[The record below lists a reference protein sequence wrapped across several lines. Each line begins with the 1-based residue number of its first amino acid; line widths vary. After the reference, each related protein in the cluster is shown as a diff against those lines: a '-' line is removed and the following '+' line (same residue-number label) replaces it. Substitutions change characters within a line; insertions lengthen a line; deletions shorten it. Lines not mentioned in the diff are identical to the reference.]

1 MKAVNQHVP
10 QVAKIGRATM
20 HSPLPDDLSADLIK
34 ATSILE
40 HFIKGTN
47 QVDSA
52 LIPPR
57 VIANAKGIAV
67 ITILKAGFLWSGRAG
82 SGIVVAKLS
91 NGGWSAPSAIA
102 AGGAGFG
109 AQIGAQLT
117 DCVFIL
123 NNEAAVKAFSH
134 GGNLTFGGA
143 MSVAA
148 GPKGRQAEAAGAVL
162 NLAPIYSYSKS
173 KGLFAGVSLEGSI
186 IITRND
192 ANRAL
197 YGRKV
202 SPKELLSGEVAPPV
216 QAEALYRVLDL
227 KFGNMG
233 TGVQVK
239 SAYAERVASQRA
251 SSAPPIKKGGAN
263 RVGAAAASGGGFG
276 TLKGAASAT
285 TVSPPAAVSP
295 SDSFSRKAV
304 SATAA
309 VPPPPP
315 VAPRKPNPAAAAAAQ
330 TRTALYDFNGERPSD
345 LSFKQ
350 GDVIT
355 VVKAGGPEEWWVGRI
370 NGKEG
375 EFPATYTS

>member
-20 HSPLPDDLSADLIK
+20 HSPLPDDLSSDLIK

-57 VIANAKGIAV
+57 VIANARGIAV

-82 SGIVVAKLS
+82 SGIVVAKLPD
-91 NGGWSAPSAIA
+91 GRWSAPSAIA

-123 NNEAAVKAFSH
+123 NNDAAVKAFSH

-186 IITRND
+186 IVTRND

-202 SPKELLSGEVAPPV
+202 SPKEILTGEVAPPV

-233 TGVQVK
+233 TGVKVN
-239 SAYAERVASQRA
+239 SPYAERIASQRA
-251 SSAPPIKKGGAN
+251 SSAPPTKKGAN
-263 RVGAAAASGGGFG
+263 RVGAATGAPSGGFN
-276 TLKGAASAT
+276 LKTAASAT
-285 TVSPPAAVSP
+285 TVSTPAPPA
-295 SDSFSRKAV
+295 DSFSRNAV
-304 SATAA
+304 SASSA
-309 VPPPPP
+309 VAPPL
-315 VAPRKPNPAAAAAAQ
+315 PRKPKPAATAE
-330 TRTALYDFNGERPSD
+330 TRVALYDFNGERPSD

-355 VVKAGGPEEWWVGRI
+355 VMKSGGPDDWWVGRLD
-370 NGKEG
+370 GKEG
-375 EFPATYTS
+375 DFPATYTR